1 MQCRVQE
8 EGLDRRKEERGEC
21 GKRRRQDEDAPEVL
35 QHRAPEKE
43 ERGKRER
50 VVVSVLRVGGVRVG
64 EVRMRVDPP
73 ALGQRGAVGRLTR
86 RRPAWSYHEIHQLL
100 KIKRDLPQ

>member
-1 MQCRVQE
+1 VQCRVQE

-43 ERGKRER
+43 ERGQRER

-64 EVRMRVDPP
+64 EVRMRVDGPVVEKGKSGK
-73 ALGQRGAVGRLTR
+73 AQSDMVI
-86 RRPAWSYHEIHQLL
+86 W
-100 KIKRDLPQ
+100 